1 MKKTLLFVALATI
14 TGYSNAQV
22 AYSASGLADFSAMAI
37 IDADGD
43 GENWGVYDFM
53 TANGGAPV
61 GTSFDSQGELLGS
74 FSWDNAALTPD
85 NWVVTPA
92 IDLTSL
98 SAATLSWGRASV
110 DPDWEAENYSVYVVT
125 AVDQTALAVALATAT
140 PVYTETI
147 AVGDEW
153 LVRSVNIDLFA
164 GLNNVYVAFRHHDC
178 TDMFL
183 LVLDDILV
191 ENTAG
196 LAENKLD
203 VSIFPN
209 PASDILNINTTL
221 EVSSVNVYGL
231 DGKVVL
237 AENVSGFNTQ
247 INVTELTS
255 GAYIIE
261 AVGTNGSAVRT
272 NFIKK

>member
-22 AYSASGLADFSAMAI
+22 AYSASGLADFSNMVSM
-37 IDADGD
+37 DADGD
-43 GENWGVYDFM
+43 GENWGVFDFM
-53 TANGGAPV
+53 TANGGNPV
-61 GTSFDSQGELLGS
+61 GSSYDNQGELLGS
-74 FSWDNAALTPD
+74 FSWDGAVLTPD
-85 NWVVTPA
+85 NWIITPA

-98 SAATLSWGRASV
+98 PTATLSWGRASL
-110 DPDWEAENYSVYVVT
+110 DPDYEAENYSVYVVT
-125 AVDQTALAVALATAT
+125 AADQTALAVALATAT

-147 AVGDEW
+147 AVGDQW
-153 LVRSVNIDLFA
+153 LVRTVNINSFA
-164 GLNNVYVAFRHHDC
+164 GQNNVYVAFRHHDC
-178 TDMFL
+178 TDMYL
-183 LVLDDILV
+183 LNLDDIRV
-191 ENTAG
+191 ENTTG

-209 PASDILNINTTL
+209 PASDILNINTSL

-237 AENVSGFNTQ
+237 AENVSGFNAQ

-255 GAYIIE
+255 GAYIVE
-261 AVGTNGSAVRT
+261 AIGTNGAAVRT